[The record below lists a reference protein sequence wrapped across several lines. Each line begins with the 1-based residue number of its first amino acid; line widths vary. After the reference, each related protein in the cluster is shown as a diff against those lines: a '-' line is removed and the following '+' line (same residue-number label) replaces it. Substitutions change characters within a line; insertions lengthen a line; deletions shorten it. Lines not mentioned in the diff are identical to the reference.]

1 MKRPHEGVPMTKVP
15 LALIAFGDLL
25 GRYGRAL
32 RLAWKARA
40 ELAPPR
46 RLPHELQFLPAAQSL
61 QETPLSPAPHVAIG
75 LLLGFAALA
84 LLWAVFGRL
93 DIVAVAPGRVVPAEG
108 SKTVQPLE
116 AGTVRAIRVAEGQ
129 MVRAG
134 DVLIELDPTVTQ
146 ADLQRSEGELAA
158 ARLQI
163 ARGQALLDAVAGEH
177 DAPLRR
183 PASVSDG
190 DFDEARRML
199 AGQVGEHLARLARLD
214 AERGQ
219 REASR
224 QSTLEAVRKLEQTVP
239 LARQRAADLKDL
251 ADRNFVSRHGYLER
265 EQARIEQ
272 EADLATMRSR
282 LNEMDAGLL
291 QSRRQR
297 DQLVAEARRAALDG
311 ITAAQQR
318 VAALEQEQRKAAARR
333 DAQRLLAPV
342 DGTVQ
347 QLAVHTVGG
356 VVTAAQP
363 LMMVVPSDTP
373 LEIEALVENRDVGFV
388 MPGQPAEVKVETFPY
403 TRYGVLHGRVA
414 SVSSDA
420 INDDKR
426 GLVYSTRVRLDRK
439 TIEIDGR
446 TVPLSAG
453 MSVSAEVKIG
463 TRRVIDFVLA
473 PLISHATEGLRE
485 R

>member
-1 MKRPHEGVPMTKVP
+1 
-15 LALIAFGDLL
+15 
-25 GRYGRAL
+25 
-32 RLAWKARA
+32 
-40 ELAPPR
+40 
-46 RLPHELQFLPAAQSL
+46 
-61 QETPLSPAPHVAIG
+61 
-75 LLLGFAALA
+75 
-84 LLWAVFGRL
+84 
-93 DIVAVAPGRVVPAEG
+93 
-108 SKTVQPLE
+108 
-116 AGTVRAIRVAEGQ
+116 
-129 MVRAG
+129 
-134 DVLIELDPTVTQ
+134 
-146 ADLQRSEGELAA
+146 
-158 ARLQI
+158 
-163 ARGQALLDAVAGEH
+163 LLDAVAGGH

-373 LEIEALVENRDVGFV
+373 LEIEALVENRDIGFV

-463 TRRVIDFVLA
+463 TRRVIDFVLS
-473 PLISHATEGLRE
+473 PLISRAGESLRE

>member
-1 MKRPHEGVPMTKVP
+1 MTRFSP
-15 LALIAFGDLL
+15 GLLAFGALL

-32 RLAWKARA
+32 RLAWGARA
-40 ELAPPR
+40 ALAPPR

-84 LLWAVFGRL
+84 LLWAVAGRL

-116 AGTVRAIRVAEGQ
+116 AGTVRAIRVTEGQ
-129 MVRAG
+129 AVRAG
-134 DVLIELDPTVTQ
+134 DVLVELDPTATQ
-146 ADLQRSEGELAA
+146 ADLERSEGELAA

-163 ARGQALLDAVAGEH
+163 ARGQAFLEALAGAAE
-177 DAPLRR
+177 PLLRR
-183 PASVSDG
+183 PPGAG
-190 DFDEARRML
+190 DDALDDARRLL
-199 AGQVGEHLARLARLD
+199 AGQVGEHRARLARLD
-214 AERGQ
+214 AEIEQ
-219 REASR
+219 REAARRSGLE
-224 QSTLEAVRKLEQTVP
+224 TLHKLEQTVP
-239 LARQRAADLKDL
+239 LARQRASDLKDL
-251 ADRNFVSRHGYLER
+251 AERNFVSRHGYLER

-272 EADLATMRSR
+272 EADLATVRSR
-282 LNEMDAGLL
+282 LGEMDAGLL

-297 DQLVAEARRAALDG
+297 EQLVAEARRGALDG

-342 DGTVQ
+342 EGTVQ

-363 LMMVVPSDTP
+363 LTMVVPRDAP
-373 LEIEALVENRDVGFV
+373 LEVEALIENRDIGFIV
-388 MPGQPAEVKVETFPY
+388 PGQPAEVKVETFPY

-426 GLVYSTRVRLDRK
+426 GLVYSTRVRLERR
-439 TIEIDGR
+439 TIEVDGR
-446 TVPLSAG
+446 EVPLSAG
-453 MSVSAEVKIG
+453 MAVSAEVKIG

-473 PLISHATEGLRE
+473 PLVEHASESLRE